1 MALVTALFINLAIMA
16 VASLVSGV
24 AMRARLSE
32 GLLPVLMFP
41 RVSPV
46 IIAATKI
53 SGVIMAGDHYQLW
66 QIWLLIIGSII
77 VIFGLVGYTLFDFIT
92 EE

>member
-1 MALVTALFINLAIMA
+1 MLINCAIMA
-16 VASLVSGV
+16 IASLVSGI

-32 GLLPVLMFP
+32 VLLPILLFP
-41 RVSPV
+41 LVSPV
-46 IIAATKI
+46 IIAAIKI
-53 SGVIMAGDHYQLW
+53 SGSIMVGDPYSFW
-66 QIWLLIIGSII
+66 KIWLLIILTVI

>member
-1 MALVTALFINLAIMA
+1 MAVGTALLINLAIMA
-16 VASLVSGV
+16 VANLVSGI

-32 GLLPVLMFP
+32 VLLPVLMFP
-41 RVSPV
+41 LVSPV
-46 IIAATKI
+46 VIAATKI
-53 SGVIMAGDHYQLW
+53 SNGIMAGAPYQLW